1 MSVAGPRDLGKYHN
15 IIELKGI
22 SKSFGGVRAL
32 VNVDLTLA
40 AGEIRAVIGE
50 NGAGKSTLMKIIAGS
65 LTPDS
70 GRIMVNGE
78 TVNFTNP
85 RMAADAGIAMVYQEP
100 VFYPDLTVLE
110 NFFSGVE
117 IVGPGRRILW
127 EEMAQQAS
135 GQLRRIGLPDTV
147 LNQRMSELS
156 IGRQQLVLIAR
167 ALHRDAKV
175 LILDEPTSILSHA
188 ESETLFRIIRELKG
202 QGKSVLYISH
212 RMDEILRLA
221 DTITVLRD
229 GHVTADLAAAEAT
242 KEKIINLMS
251 GREIHQDIYKERM
264 IDRQQPLLR
273 VTNLTRQGYYES
285 ISFEVYPGEIVGLY
299 GLVGSGRTEVAL
311 SIFGEFP
318 PDSGTILL
326 YGKPITPRSSS
337 QAIQLG
343 ISYSPEDRRTQGL
356 YLSRAISDNLTSS
369 ILGKLAGL
377 FGRIN
382 KSQEMSV
389 VQTQMQ
395 ALDIKADGPFA
406 PVSSLSGGNQQKV
419 LLGRWL
425 IDRPSLLVLDE
436 PTRGIDIGTK
446 TEIHRL
452 IVQLAE
458 QGMGVL
464 FISSELPEILGLV
477 DRVIV
482 MYEGRINAELPRTE
496 ATEANV
502 LRYALGD
509 IYSAEMGV
517 K

>member
-1 MSVAGPRDLGKYHN
+1 
-15 IIELKGI
+15 
-22 SKSFGGVRAL
+22 
-32 VNVDLTLA
+32 
-40 AGEIRAVIGE
+40 
-50 NGAGKSTLMKIIAGS
+50 
-65 LTPDS
+65 
-70 GRIMVNGE
+70 
-78 TVNFTNP
+78 
-85 RMAADAGIAMVYQEP
+85 
-100 VFYPDLTVLE
+100 
-110 NFFSGVE
+110 
-117 IVGPGRRILW
+117 
-127 EEMAQQAS
+127 
-135 GQLRRIGLPDTV
+135 
-147 LNQRMSELS
+147 
-156 IGRQQLVLIAR
+156 
-167 ALHRDAKV
+167 
-175 LILDEPTSILSHA
+175 
-188 ESETLFRIIRELKG
+188 
-202 QGKSVLYISH
+202 
-212 RMDEILRLA
+212 
-221 DTITVLRD
+221 
-229 GHVTADLAAAEAT
+229 
-242 KEKIINLMS
+242 
-251 GREIHQDIYKERM
+251 M
-264 IDRQQPLLR
+264 IDSN
-273 VTNLTRQGYYES
+273 TLTAGNES
-285 ISFEVYPGEIVGLY
+285 DSSGITRASVSKCIQEKRWPVR
-299 GLVGSGRTEVAL
+299 LVDRRTEVAL

-326 YGKPITPRSSS
+326 YGKPIAPRSSS

-425 IDRPSLLVLDE
+425 IDRPSLLVVLDE